1 MPPTAFW
8 ADLLRILAVY
18 AHPVSSSLNAAI
30 LGELKQGLE
39 ESGHEVDVA
48 DLYAEGFVPSLD
60 ARDLAGLTTGDT
72 PTEIRRYQ
80 ERVRRAQ
87 GLAFVF
93 PIWWFA
99 PPAILKGWI
108 DRVFLEN
115 FAFRFLDG
123 HRIEGLLDHERAL
136 VLNTAGGGG
145 PLYLALG
152 FDGPMKKTFCEWT
165 LKYCGVRKV
174 KQVIFHDVVKT
185 GDSSRARYLKQARK
199 LGRAY
204 FGKEEGR

>member
-1 MPPTAFW
+1 M
-8 ADLLRILAVY
+8 RILAVY
-18 AHPVSSSLNAAI
+18 AHPVSSSFNAAI
-30 LGELKQGLE
+30 LGELRSGLE

-60 ARDLAGLTTGDT
+60 ARDLAGLTSGDT
-72 PTEIRRYQ
+72 PAGIRRYQ
-80 ERVRRAQ
+80 DRLLRAE

-115 FAFRFLDG
+115 FAFRFLEG
-123 HRIEGLLDHERAL
+123 HRIEGLLQHEKAL

-145 PLYLALG
+145 AVYMALG
-152 FDGPMKKTFCEWT
+152 FDGPLKKTFCEWT

-185 GDSSRARYLKQARK
+185 DDATRAGYLKRARK
-199 LGRAY
+199 LGRTY
-204 FGKEEGR
+204 FGEEKDF